1 MAAGKYS
8 FTVQQGSTLRFRI
21 DYKDSNNNA
30 VDLTGYES
38 RMIIRPDVASSTV
51 ICSLSSVTT
60 DVDGSGLNMTPVI
73 SGVTYPKSSGS
84 IEITISA
91 ASSSLFTFN
100 EAVYDLEIY
109 SGSAPGTYVDRI
121 LEGRVKLT
129 KEVTR

>member
-8 FTVQQGSTLRFRI
+8 FTIQQGSTLRFRI
-21 DYKDSNNNA
+21 DYKDSSSNA
-30 VDLTGYES
+30 VDLTNYQS
-38 RMIIRPDVASSTV
+38 RMTIRPDVASSTV

-60 DVDGSGLNMTPVI
+60 DVDGTGLNMTPVV

-91 ASSSLFTFN
+91 ASSSLFTFG